1 MFIDKKGKLFGKIS
15 IIDIFIVLVILAV
28 AVFAVGKFTGNNG
41 ITNFQEPDSVEFV
54 LLMEDA
60 PAVLVDGTFEVG
72 VTAVDR
78 TTGAVLGKVTKIVKD
93 PCITE
98 TPTADGKIVSAVKP
112 NHYRLFVTIQGSG
125 YVTDSGV
132 TVSNNNFYI
141 NRQSDVRL
149 GDTMLYLRMV
159 DYKKIEE

>member
-1 MFIDKKGKLFGKIS
+1 MIIDKKGKLFGKIS

-28 AVFAVGKFTGNNG
+28 AVFAIGKFTGNNG
-41 ITNFQEPDSVEFV
+41 ITNLQEPAPVEFT

-72 VTAVDR
+72 DPAIDR
-78 TTGAVLGKVTKIVKD
+78 TTGAYLGTVSKIVKD

-98 TPTADGKIVSAVKP
+98 TPTADGKIVSAEKP
-112 NHYRLFVTIQGSG
+112 NHYRLYVTVKGSG
-125 YVTDSGV
+125 FVTDSGV

-141 NRQSDVRL
+141 NRQSDVRF
-149 GDTMLYLRMV
+149 GDTMLYMRMIG
-159 DYKKIEE
+159 YKAIEE